1 MTVKTGPLAAIGLQM
16 EVGLV
21 QLLKER
27 NNMLAGRK
35 VELYTVDSAATP
47 AIAKTKLQELI
58 QRDKVH
64 VVIGPLAA
72 FEALAIDDQI
82 REAKMPI
89 ISSSA
94 AAEDLTQ
101 RKFNPWFVR
110 ATATS
115 AQSSHPLG
123 EYAAK
128 VLGYKRMAIF
138 ADDFAYTQEVSSGFQ
153 RVFEDNGGKI
163 VQKLWT
169 PINAPDYAPYLA
181 QIKKDI
187 DGIFLGSAGSNSLRF
202 LRQQVEF
209 GLKIPVVGAQ
219 TVTDEAILRN
229 MGDEALGVITTR
241 WYSAAIDTPANKKFV
256 AEHVRA
262 NGYEPGTFSAGGYSA
277 GLFLEQGLID
287 AKGNIEDKEE
297 FMRRLRTMTL
307 TTDPRGAVALR
318 RIRQPDPDDL
328 HHQGR
333 AHRRQAGQLGRRHLS
348 GRQPVLEIQSEGI
361 PRQSGLFAQLA
372 AGEISG
378 VITDG
383 CRHVGRSPRV
393 DRLPDVLRFRRCRC
407 DSPPGS
413 RSA

>member
-27 NNMLAGRK
+27 NYTLAGRK

-101 RKFNPWFVR
+101 RKFNPWFVAGDR
-110 ATATS
+110 DLGAVEPPARRNTPPRSWATS
-115 AQSSHPLG
+115 GWRSSPTTSPT
-123 EYAAK
+123 
-128 VLGYKRMAIF
+128 R
-138 ADDFAYTQEVSSGFQ
+138 QEVSSGFQ

-181 QIKKDI
+181 QIKKDV

-209 GLKIPVVGAQ
+209 GLKIPVLGAQ

-229 MGDEALGVITTR
+229 MGDEALGVVTTR
-241 WYSAAIDTPANKKFV
+241 WYSATIDTPANKKFV

-307 TTDPRGAVALR
+307 TTDPRGQLRFDEYGNPIQTIFITKVERIGGKLVNSVVA
-318 RIRQPDPDDL
+318 
-328 HHQGR
+328 
-333 AHRRQAGQLGRRHLS
+333 
-348 GRQPVLEIQSEGI
+348 
-361 PRQSGLFAQLA
+361 
-372 AGEISG
+372 
-378 VITDG
+378 TY
-383 CRHVGRSPRV
+383 
-393 DRLPDVLRFRRCRC
+393 PDVSQFWKYDPKEFLANPVYSRNW
-407 DSPPGS
+407 PPA
-413 RSA
+413 RYLE